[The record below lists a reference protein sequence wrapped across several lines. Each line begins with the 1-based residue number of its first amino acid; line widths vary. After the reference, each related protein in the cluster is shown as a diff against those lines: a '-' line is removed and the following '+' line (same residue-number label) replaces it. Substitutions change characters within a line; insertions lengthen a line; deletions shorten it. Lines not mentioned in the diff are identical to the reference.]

1 MEDIIF
7 DRDNFDDLIYDGSSF
22 VPAVTPVT
30 VLETNNHLVVSSNK
44 AVSFILPI
52 EYEKVPYLQVSGTQ
66 FINTGFIPTTSFKH
80 ILTFEITSNAN
91 SNKYICGTGVNE
103 GRSGNLRI
111 SSNTLNGL
119 YIGTSSAVSII
130 NNQTLSLNTKY
141 IIIMDLYQNNTN
153 TVQLN
158 GTDIANTST
167 STVSSTQQLQLF
179 ALTSSYFPTGVRIYS
194 SLIRQDGHLV
204 YYLIPARRKSDQVL
218 GMYDLIQDRF
228 LTNAG
233 RGEFITE

>member
-7 DRDNFDDLIYDGSSF
+7 NRDGFDDLIYDGSSF
-22 VPAVTPVT
+22 VPAVTPIT
-30 VLETNNHLVVSSNK
+30 VLETNNRLVISNNK
-44 AVSFILPI
+44 AISFMLPV

-80 ILTFEITSNAN
+80 ILTFEVISSAN

-103 GRSGNLRI
+103 GRSGNLRV
-111 SSNTLNGL
+111 SSNVLNGL
-119 YIGTSSAVSII
+119 YIGTSSAISII
-130 NNQTLSLNTKY
+130 DNTTITLNRKY
-141 IIIMDLYQNNTN
+141 TIIMDLYQNNTN

-158 GTDIANTST
+158 GTNIANTST
-167 STVSSTQQLQLF
+167 NTVSSTRQLQLF
-179 ALTSSYFPTGVRIYS
+179 ALNSSWLPTGVRIYS
-194 SLIRQDGHLV
+194 SLIRQAGHLV
-204 YYLIPARRKSDQVL
+204 YYLVPAMRKNDQVL

-233 RGEFITE
+233 SGNFITE

>member
-7 DRDNFDDLIYDGSSF
+7 NRDIFDDLIYDGSSF
-22 VPAVTPVT
+22 VPAVTPVA
-30 VLETNNHLVVSSNK
+30 VLETNNRLIISNNK
-44 AVSFILPI
+44 AISFMLPV

-111 SSNTLNGL
+111 NSNTLNGL

-130 NNQTLSLNTKY
+130 STQTISLNTKY
-141 IIIMDLYQNNTN
+141 TIIMDLYQNNTN

-167 STVSSTQQLQLF
+167 SKVSSTRQLQLF
-179 ALTSSYFPTGVRIYS
+179 ALTSSWLPTDVRIYS
-194 SLIRQDGHLV
+194 SLIRQAGHLV
-204 YYLIPARRKSDQVL
+204 YYLVPAMRKSDQVL

-228 LTNAG
+228 LMNAG
-233 RGEFITE
+233 TGEFITE

>member
-7 DRDNFDDLIYDGSSF
+7 NRDTFDDLIYDGSSF
-22 VPAVTPVT
+22 VPAVTPVA
-30 VLETNNHLVVSSNK
+30 VLETKDGLVVSSNK
-44 AVSFILPI
+44 AISFMLPV

-66 FINTGFIPTTSFKH
+66 FINTGFVPTTSFKH
-80 ILTFEITSNAN
+80 VLTFEITSNAN

-103 GRSGNLRI
+103 GRSGNLRV

-130 NNQTLSLNTKY
+130 NNTTITLNTKY
-141 IIIMDLYQNNTN
+141 TIIMDLYQNATN

-158 GTDIANTST
+158 GTDIANTNK
-167 STVSSTQQLQLF
+167 STVSSTKQLQLF
-179 ALTSSYFPTGVRIYS
+179 ALSSSYFPTGVRIYS
-194 SLIRQDGHLV
+194 SLIRQNGHLV

-218 GMYDLIQDRF
+218 GMYDLIQGRF

-233 RGEFITE
+233 SGSFITE